1 MNSRKTI
8 LIILGIL
15 MATVLFHLCIIVKVI
30 PYDISWGG
38 RLKNDTEMYVFEAI
52 AVLLNLVLGWI
63 LLIKGGFIRAIVSL
77 KVVNSILW
85 VFLILFVLN
94 TIGNIFARTN
104 FEKLFALLTLAL
116 AILLGIVLRKKT

>member
-1 MNSRKTI
+1 
-8 LIILGIL
+8 
-15 MATVLFHLCIIVKVI
+15 MATVLFHLCIIAKVI

-38 RLKNDTEMYVFEAI
+38 RLKNDTEMYVFETI

-63 LLIKGGFIRAIVSL
+63 LLIKGGFIRAVVSL